1 MGKTIF
7 RALRLTA
14 LALLAAALPAA
25 AQAGGTVA
33 GRVTDAANGQPL
45 VGARIQIVG
54 TTLQTQTNA
63 EGRYRLTN
71 VAAGAATVRV
81 VALGYAAQNKPATVS
96 ATEAVTVDFALAL
109 TPFSLDEFV
118 VTATGEQSR
127 KEVAS
132 AVSTVD
138 VVELAQRAPAGN
150 FGDILAARAPSVTV
164 LPSTLTGGGTRVRIR
179 GNSSIS
185 LSNEPIYVVDGIR
198 IWSDENSSAIG
209 IGGTN
214 PARINDLNPEDI
226 ETIEIVR
233 GPSASTLYGTD
244 AANGVIVIKT
254 RRGKVGRPVWNV
266 YTEQGLN
273 DGGSRWPT
281 AYRGW
286 TTGSTPSNATQC
298 FLFQVAAGSC
308 VQDSVTS
315 YNLFEDKVASPNGVG
330 HRQQYGINV
339 SGGSES
345 VTYYL
350 SGEWE
355 DENGYLKMPDF
366 AREHLFATKNLSELR
381 DDQERPNAL
390 TRTNLRAN
398 LTAHLDQKLDVTLA
412 SGFVSSTQR
421 LPQTDNNTTG
431 LLSNAF
437 GGPGFSYN
445 QVVHGSGQAAR
456 QNYGYRLY
464 TPDEFFSE
472 SVTQDINRT
481 LLSGTANYRPLTWL
495 SLRAVAGVD
504 FTSREDA
511 DICRRDD
518 CVPGTFGIPFLAGFR
533 ENDRTTNW
541 VYTGDFSGTAN
552 YSLTGNL
559 RARTTV
565 GTQFSKER
573 FERNGAFSWDLPPG
587 ATTVTAGA
595 NPSADEST
603 TESSIVGYFVE
614 HMFSWRDKVFV
625 TGALRTDRNNAF
637 GQNFNRVYYPKAAV
651 SWVLSEEEFFKT
663 PGWLNNLRLRAAYG
677 ASGRQPGANDAIS
690 FFTPSTSAVEG
701 IDSPSLVFSSPG
713 NIDLKPERTSE
724 LEMGFDASF
733 ANSRINLEFTY
744 YNKNSKDALLQRVL
758 PPSQGLATSQW
769 ANIGKVNNKGLEA
782 VLNAVVID
790 QPKIGWDLT
799 LGGNWG
805 SNEVVS
811 MGELEPIIGST
822 TITAPGYPIQGWYLP
837 QITWNDANGDGLIAQ
852 SEVTIG
858 ERSFIGYS
866 QPRGEAALFTGFEV
880 FDRKLRIQANL
891 DTKFG
896 SYQLNGT
903 DRIRC
908 ESRRNCRE
916 AVDPTAP
923 LWMQARATAI
933 RTSSTAQTGFVEKID
948 FLRFREVS
956 ASYTLPT
963 TWANAFRA
971 QRATVTLAARNLGII
986 TDYSGM
992 DPESGYFSGVTGIQ
1006 SDFQTGP
1013 PPRFFTFRLNVTF

>member
-1 MGKTIF
+1 
-7 RALRLTA
+7 
-14 LALLAAALPAA
+14 
-25 AQAGGTVA
+25 
-33 GRVTDAANGQPL
+33 
-45 VGARIQIVG
+45 
-54 TTLQTQTNA
+54 
-63 EGRYRLTN
+63 
-71 VAAGAATVRV
+71 
-81 VALGYAAQNKPATVS
+81 
-96 ATEAVTVDFALAL
+96 
-109 TPFSLDEFV
+109 
-118 VTATGEQSR
+118 
-127 KEVAS
+127 
-132 AVSTVD
+132 
-138 VVELAQRAPAGN
+138 
-150 FGDILAARAPSVTV
+150 
-164 LPSTLTGGGTRVRIR
+164 
-179 GNSSIS
+179 
-185 LSNEPIYVVDGIR
+185 
-198 IWSDENSSAIG
+198 
-209 IGGTN
+209 
-214 PARINDLNPEDI
+214 
-226 ETIEIVR
+226 
-233 GPSASTLYGTD
+233 
-244 AANGVIVIKT
+244 
-254 RRGKVGRPVWNV
+254 
-266 YTEQGLN
+266 
-273 DGGSRWPT
+273 
-281 AYRGW
+281 
-286 TTGSTPSNATQC
+286 
-298 FLFQVAAGSC
+298 
-308 VQDSVTS
+308 
-315 YNLFEDKVASPNGVG
+315 
-330 HRQQYGINV
+330 V

-398 LTAHLDQKLDVTLA
+398 LTAHLNQKLDVTLA

-445 QVVHGSGQAAR
+445 QVVHGSGLAAR

-481 LLSGTANYRPLTWL
+481 LLSGTANYRPLSWL
-495 SLRAVAGVD
+495 SIRGVAGVD
-504 FTSREDA
+504 FTSREDS

-518 CVPGTFGIPFLAGFR
+518 CVPGSFGIPFLSGFR

-552 YSLTGNL
+552 YSLTDNL

-595 NPSADEST
+595 NPSADEAT

-637 GQNFNRVYYPKAAV
+637 GRNFNRVYYPKAAV
-651 SWVLSEEEFFKT
+651 SWVLSEEEFFNT

-701 IDSPSLVFSSPG
+701 TDSPSLVFSSPG
-713 NIDLKPERTSE
+713 NAELKPERTSE
-724 LEMGFDASF
+724 LELGFDASF
-733 ANSRINLEFTY
+733 ANSRLNLEFTF
-744 YNKNSKDALLQRVL
+744 YNKNSRDALLEVVL
-758 PPSQGLATSQW
+758 PPSQGLATSRW
-769 ANIGKVNNKGLEA
+769 ENIGKVNNKGFEA

-790 QPKIGWDLT
+790 QPKLGWDLT
-799 LGGNWG
+799 IGGNWS

-811 MGELEPIIGST
+811 MGEIEPIIGST
-822 TITAPGYPIQGWYLP
+822 TIIAPGYPIQGWYLP
-837 QITWNDANGDGLIAQ
+837 EVTWNDANSDGLIAQ

-858 ERSFIGYS
+858 DRQFIGYS
-866 QPRGEAALFTGFEV
+866 QPRGEVTLFTGFEV

-891 DTKFG
+891 DSKFG

-933 RTSSTAQTGFVEKID
+933 RMSSTAQTGFVEKID
-948 FLRFREVS
+948 FLRFREIS

-971 QRATVTLAARNLGII
+971 QRATVTLAARNLGVI